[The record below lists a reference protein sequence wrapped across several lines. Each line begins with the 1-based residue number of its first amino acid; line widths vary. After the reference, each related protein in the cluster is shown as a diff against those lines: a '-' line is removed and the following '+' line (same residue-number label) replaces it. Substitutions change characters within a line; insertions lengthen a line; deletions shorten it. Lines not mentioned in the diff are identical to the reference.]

1 MATSI
6 ALLLAGAITEV
17 GLATKQSP
25 HSHFCLVSLPQR
37 CAVPQGRSASPT
49 TGQCWTHP
57 GALRWVPG
65 PAGAPGDNEHTNGV
79 RLLISIFHFF
89 SFPQDH
95 KLETALLKITALSAN
110 FN

>member
-57 GALRWVPG
+57 GALRWSQGQPVPQVTMST
-65 PAGAPGDNEHTNGV
+65 PTE
-79 RLLISIFHFF
+79 
-89 SFPQDH
+89 
-95 KLETALLKITALSAN
+95 
-110 FN
+110 